1 MTPLTLQDA
10 ADRVRSYI
18 VENYLY
24 MRRDATIGD
33 DESLLA
39 KGIIDSMAV
48 MELVALL
55 EEEFGASVGDDE
67 ITEENFGSV
76 AAIARFVTA
85 QRRRDPAAAP
95 AR

>member
-1 MTPLTLQDA
+1 
-10 ADRVRSYI
+10 
-18 VENYLY
+18 
-24 MRRDATIGD
+24 
-33 DESLLA
+33 
-39 KGIIDSMAV
+39 MAV